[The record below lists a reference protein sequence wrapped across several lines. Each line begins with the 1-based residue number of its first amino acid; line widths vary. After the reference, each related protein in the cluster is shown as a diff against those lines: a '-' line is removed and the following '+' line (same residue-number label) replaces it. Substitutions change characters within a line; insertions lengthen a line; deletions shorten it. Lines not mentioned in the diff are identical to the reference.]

1 MPTLLEP
8 NKIIVQPWYKL
19 SEKKQITTDSA
30 IDFILQQ
37 IEDRIVIKNNPP
49 KIKIT
54 GLGSKVLV
62 IRSKTGSGKS
72 TIMPTAIY
80 NKFNEQ
86 FHANVLI
93 TQPTRITAMEIPYD
107 IVKWNKN
114 ITFGNNIG
122 YQTGVSSRKAGNG
135 ILFCTIGILLQFLK
149 TLTDE
154 QFCKKYAFIIIDE
167 VHNRSL
173 ELDMTLFY
181 LKQLLSRVWDE
192 KNCPFVILTSG
203 TFDPKIFMNYFE
215 CPKENF
221 IDVLGFSYPI
231 TDHYTKFDVSNYI
244 EYAVDLVERIHMLDD
259 PLYTVDKLNDK
270 SNDKT
275 NDKINDKS
283 KHTYSYDK
291 TNTLHDIL
299 IFVQGS
305 AQIKTI
311 IDKIHYLNYIMYS
324 GGLKKSIEHAKDQQ
338 KKYGGKE
345 ESLPYLMPIALMS
358 ENIAKGSEE
367 YINIFSPIETI
378 MAKVYKFNKDV
389 REEKV
394 LEEVPVV
401 RRVLIGTN
409 AVETGITISSLG
421 HVIDTG
427 FLKEVQFNST
437 FGCSVLMD
445 RNITQANSMQR
456 RGRVGRNAPGSF
468 YACYTKESFDA
479 MDPLPFPDII
489 RDNITI
495 FLLNSIIKMT
505 ATNLIEIDHTDRD
518 VDSFQKN
525 QFDQNWYKLEYENAF
540 DVEQLDMPQPP
551 SAESLSYA
559 IEFLHGLG
567 FITHEYLPS
576 IFAFYAIKFRKVRLE
591 NIRLILA
598 GYHHDANI
606 LDLITIVCF
615 IQQKTDLGIKKHKYQ
630 IRNPLNVSDKQAE
643 YYYKYI
649 IQDEFIEYL
658 FIWNEFIE
666 LFEKPGLSLI
676 SDKLDKW
683 CEEIG
688 VRLDSML
695 RIVELRDEI
704 ISDMITMGLNP
715 YYNGLNLER
724 GVYNFTD
731 ILKRNLTEGVDEI
744 KKIKNCIYEGYRFQ
758 IYIWNDISRQYVGR
772 FQNNVELTSYLI
784 DHKSGQ
790 VPQKIIVSDV
800 VIRELPTKLY
810 KFIGGDI
817 SVLDGFVDVDMEFLN
832 H

>member
-1 MPTLLEP
+1 MPTLLES
-8 NKIIVQPWYKL
+8 NKIIVQSWYKL
-19 SEKKQITTDSA
+19 SDKKQISDDSA
-30 IDFILQQ
+30 INFILQQ

-54 GLGSKVLV
+54 GVGSKVLV

-93 TQPTRITAMEIPYD
+93 TQPTRITTMEIPYD
-107 IVKWNKN
+107 IIKWNKN

-122 YQTGVSSRKAGNG
+122 YQTGISSRKAGNG

-181 LKQLLSRVWDE
+181 LKQLLNRVWEE

-203 TFDPKIFMNYFE
+203 TFDPKIFMDYFE

-221 IDVLGFSYPI
+221 IDVMGFSYPI

-244 EYAVDLVERIHMLDD
+244 EYVVDLVERIHLLDD
-259 PLYTVDKLNDK
+259 PIHNT
-270 SNDKT
+270 
-275 NDKINDKS
+275 INEKQIVIKENS
-283 KHTYSYDK
+283 
-291 TNTLHDIL
+291 LHDIL

-311 IDKIHYLNYIMYS
+311 IEKIHYLNYILYS
-324 GGLKKSIEHAKDQQ
+324 NGLKKYIEHAKKQQ
-338 KKYGGKE
+338 EKYGGKE
-345 ESLPYLMPIALMS
+345 EILPYLMPIALMS
-358 ENIAKGSEE
+358 ENIARGSEE
-367 YINIFSPIETI
+367 YIHIFSPIETI
-378 MAKVYKFNKDV
+378 KVKIYKFNKDV

-394 LEEVPVV
+394 LDEVPVL

-427 FLKEVQFNST
+427 YLKEVQFNAT

-445 RNITQANSMQR
+445 RNVTQANSMQR

-505 ATNLIEIDHTDRD
+505 ATNLIEIDHKDRD
-518 VDSFQKN
+518 ADSFQKN

-551 SAESLSYA
+551 SAESLSYS

-591 NIRLILA
+591 NIRMILA
-598 GYHHDANI
+598 GYHHMANV
-606 LDLITIVCF
+606 LDLITIACF
-615 IQQKTDLGIKKHKYQ
+615 IQQRTDLGIKKHKYN
-630 IRNPLNVSDKQAE
+630 IRNPLNVSEKQAE

-658 FIWNEFIE
+658 FIWNEFID
-666 LFEKPGLSLI
+666 LFEKPTLTTINS
-676 SDKLDKW
+676 KLDDW

-688 VRLDSML
+688 IRLDSML

-724 GVYNFTD
+724 GIYNFTD
-731 ILKRNLTEGVDEI
+731 ILKRNLSEGIDEI

-772 FQNNVELTSYLI
+772 CQNTVELSSYLI

-790 VPQKIIVSDV
+790 VPQKIIVSDI
-800 VIRELPTKLY
+800 VIREMPTKLY
-810 KFIGGDI
+810 KFVGGDI
-817 SVLDGFVDVDMEFLN
+817 SVLDGYVDVDMEFLN